1 MNIFA
6 QRRNQLMD
14 KLEDHSYALFFLL
27 LTTGRESLSYIFYN
41 YENRGTERWSD
52 AIHGHRDS

>member
-14 KLEDHSYALFFLL
+14 KLEDHSYALFFS
-27 LTTGRESLSYIFYN
+27 GEAIMKSEDECYPFDVNRSFY
-41 YENRGTERWSD
+41 Y
-52 AIHGHRDS
+52 